1 MECNPSD
8 PQDRNEAVIQRL
20 QETIDAIKTGRWQ
33 LEEARGGHK
42 LNATPGRHEYVLMV
56 RLSCDNMAEHP
67 APEP

>member
-20 QETIDAIKTGRWQ
+20 KETIDAIKTGRWQ
-33 LEEARGGHK
+33 VEEARGYGK
-42 LNATPGRHEYVLMV
+42 LNATPRRHEYVLSL

-67 APEP
+67 VSEP